1 MFAVFK
7 TLPSSATAAA
17 ALLVVS
23 GSAAFSQDAA
33 PDVRLAPQT
42 AVYELSLERSNDGT
56 IAAAE
61 GRLAVQLTDTCEGY
75 ALSERMVL
83 ELFPADGEPTVID
96 SQFSSYEARDHSLYR
111 YSSKLIVNGSEVDA
125 TEGTG
130 LGGDGA
136 RQADIRKPEA
146 AELALPPGALFPLEF
161 STKMIGAALMGDG
174 SFEAPYFDGDSDNPT
189 VLVSAQFLNETT
201 GPNTLQENG
210 RSWLTTLAFY
220 NLETSAE
227 QPIYQSSLRLYENG
241 VADQMLLNYGDF
253 SIRAELGDLELLP
266 SGCD

>member
-23 GSAAFSQDAA
+23 GSAAFPQDAA

-111 YSSKLIVNGSEVDA
+111 YSSKLIVNGSEDLTVQYSGQELRIRWGASFVRVA
-125 TEGTG
+125 TAVNNDDQVQE
-130 LGGDGA
+130 
-136 RQADIRKPEA
+136 I
-146 AELALPPGALFPLEF
+146 
-161 STKMIGAALMGDG
+161 
-174 SFEAPYFDGDSDNPT
+174 
-189 VLVSAQFLNETT
+189 LVSLDPSAASAAA
-201 GPNTLQENG
+201 GVKC
-210 RSWLTTLAFY
+210 Y
-220 NLETSAE
+220 N
-227 QPIYQSSLRLYENG
+227 NG
-241 VADQMLLNYGDF
+241 VAVTGITQDTWAQGEILEPSTATSYVLAHNVSGREITGDVED
-253 SIRAELGDLELLP
+253 IYAG
-266 SGCD
+266 